1 MTIYNKKI
9 IEKLQYLD
17 NILKIIFDSGVSY
30 PIDYKIFSVRLNYIY
45 SKLTFHKICEQ
56 LTSKFSNKLKHYT
69 FNDVDSDAEFYPET
83 PTLKSALLYLHSENL
98 IDFNEHEFT
107 ASITFKG
114 IVKISGGGFVKEY
127 KNQVLSKNLQNA
139 AWIFSIISFFVGL
152 FLNKLL
158 LYFKQW

>member
-1 MTIYNKKI
+1 MTIYNKNI

-17 NILKIIFDSGVSY
+17 NILKIILDSGVSY
-30 PIDYKIFSVRLNYIY
+30 PVDYKIFTIRLNSIY
-45 SKLTFHKICEQ
+45 SKLTFQKIREQ
-56 LTSKFSNKLKHYT
+56 ITSKFLNKLKYNT
-69 FNDVDSDAEFYPET
+69 FNSDDSETEFYSET
-83 PTLKSALLYLHSENL
+83 PMLKSALSYLHSENL
-98 IDFNEHEFT
+98 IDFNEQEFT

-127 KNQVLSKNLQNA
+127 KKQVWSKNLQNT

-158 LYFKQW
+158 IFFKQF